1 MLVRMIGEVSGTR
14 DGAPWPGIGR
24 EIELPADEA
33 VPLIQARM
41 AVPAVDPERAVAVA
55 VPPDASVEVR
65 VDDRPETTDP
75 SVVVSNEVRAEQR
88 AALVKG
94 NRRKVNPDIA

>member
-24 EIELPADEA
+24 EIDLPTDEA

-41 AVPAVDPERAVAVA
+41 AVPAVDPERVEVA
-55 VPPDASVEVR
+55 VPPDAAVEVR
-65 VDDRPETTDP
+65 VDDKPEMTDP
-75 SVVVSNEVRAEQR
+75 SVVVSNEARAEQR

>member
-1 MLVRMIGEVSGTR
+1 MIGEVSGTR

-24 EIELPADEA
+24 EIDLSPDEA

-41 AVPAVDPERAVAVA
+41 AVPAVDPEREVQTAVVSSAPVEDRISDE
-55 VPPDASVEVR
+55 PPEH
-65 VDDRPETTDP
+65 TDP
-75 SVVVSNEVRAEQR
+75 SVVVSNEARADQR

-94 NRRKVNPDIA
+94 NRKKVNPDVA